1 MLPDYGCCLRKWCNL
16 MRRESDH
23 VIQMMNIPS
32 FNQTT
37 TTRFL
42 ALSSRNI
49 HKISVSP
56 FISALLLPWPW
67 HINTKCSHLGP
78 IPSFQSNILYTSA
91 TLFQTESPLGPM
103 QYGGWAAENVLC
115 YVLAFLSAP
124 HFDDLRHHF
133 LVIATCWLLR
143 HCKIIGAWNHSW
155 TLHDDGYPY
164 FVESTLLSIQFV
176 PTANTRAID
185 YWCSCWALL
194 ALGTFY
200 YCWYG
205 TARGPYVEDWNW
217 CQVRLISFWCCIWFD
232 LGLVF
237 GLPKLKQYSGVL
249 DELKPGRI
257 QSYAHF
263 YSAWH
268 IFSVFI
274 FDGPLH
280 PDMKQGKKVS
290 TKAWWLEHYFK
301 DMIVAFGFSH
311 YDVHVALFTN
321 WWITHRIYRHLARQ
335 RQNLLRWITLGLL
348 IQ

>member
-1 MLPDYGCCLRKWCNL
+1 MTMAHQYKMLPPGANSFIPEQHPLHLSHPISNRITPGSNAIWWLGC
-16 MRRESDH
+16 RECTLLCAS
-23 VIQMMNIPS
+23 
-32 FNQTT
+32 
-37 TTRFL
+37 
-42 ALSSRNI
+42 LSLCTSLWW
-49 HKISVSP
+49 SP
-56 FISALLLPWPW
+56 APFPCDCYLL
-67 HINTKCSHLGP
+67 IAK
-78 IPSFQSNILYTSA
+78 
-91 TLFQTESPLGPM
+91 TLQ
-103 QYGGWAAENVLC
+103 
-115 YVLAFLSAP
+115 
-124 HFDDLRHHF
+124 
-133 LVIATCWLLR
+133 
-143 HCKIIGAWNHSW
+143 IIGAWNHSW

-217 CQVRLISFWCCIWFD
+217 CQVCLISFWCCIWFD

-237 GLPKLKQYSGVL
+237 GLPKLKQYSGAL